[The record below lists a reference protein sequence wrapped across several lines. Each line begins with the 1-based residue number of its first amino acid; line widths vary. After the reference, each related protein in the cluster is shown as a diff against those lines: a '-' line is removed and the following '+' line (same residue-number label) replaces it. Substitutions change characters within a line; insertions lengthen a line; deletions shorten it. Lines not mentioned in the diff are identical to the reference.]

1 MVLGIYN
8 VRIPLVEDVK
18 KGTGKPKEDGR
29 SRPEIPRRLCDGAD
43 YCFERD
49 RLLDKMTDD
58 F

>member
-29 SRPEIPRRLCDGAD
+29 ERQTGNSAEIVRRS
-43 YCFERD
+43 
-49 RLLDKMTDD
+49 
-58 F
+58 